1 MAKIVFSPVTA
12 ADDAALRRLMAQN
25 VMEGGISVS
34 FRREPSYFAACA
46 VQGAAVES
54 RKGCDTAGNIVILGS
69 RFRRPAYVNGR
80 LCDTGYL
87 ADLRVDKAHRSGLLL
102 YRGYK
107 ILAERMA
114 AEPLAAD
121 ITMILQDNAAALAT
135 IAANRP
141 GMPRYTPLGRVHTPV
156 IPLLLPRRALFSDC
170 LTVSPATADDLPT
183 LFAFLNREAAR
194 RQFAPHY
201 TAADLGT
208 GRLNG
213 LRAHDFLTVRRG
225 GEIAAAAAVWNQ
237 HPFRQIHVE
246 GYRGAWRVGQPLYNA
261 AARILRLPRLPAAG
275 GEIRHGYLALAMT
288 ANDDAQAFR
297 LLLRAAYRE
306 ARRRGWHYMVGSL
319 HERDPLL
326 PELLAYP
333 HIGAG
338 GLLFAVSAGEPPKL
352 DGRVPYIDAAAL

>member
-54 RKGCDTAGNIVILGS
+54 RKGCDAAGNIVILGS

-80 LCDTGYL
+80 LRDTGYL

-114 AEPLAAD
+114 AEPLSAD
-121 ITMILQDNAAALAT
+121 ITMILQDNAAALST

-156 IPLLLPRRALFSDC
+156 IPLLLPRC
-170 LTVSPATADDLPT
+170 L
-183 LFAFLNREAAR
+183 
-194 RQFAPHY
+194 
-201 TAADLGT
+201 
-208 GRLNG
+208 
-213 LRAHDFLTVRRG
+213 
-225 GEIAAAAAVWNQ
+225 
-237 HPFRQIHVE
+237 PF
-246 GYRGAWRVGQPLYNA
+246 
-261 AARILRLPRLPAAG
+261 
-275 GEIRHGYLALAMT
+275 
-288 ANDDAQAFR
+288 
-297 LLLRAAYRE
+297 
-306 ARRRGWHYMVGSL
+306 
-319 HERDPLL
+319 
-326 PELLAYP
+326 
-333 HIGAG
+333 
-338 GLLFAVSAGEPPKL
+338 
-352 DGRVPYIDAAAL
+352 